1 MAPKFQYFLQ
11 CKIDHALVLPVLD
24 YVYKKT
30 LCLQSYTLSIGHCN
44 ALAQAFQH
52 FDQFIN
58 RVIFDNCGID
68 DEEFA
73 AILGAVKKLRDFK
86 KIIYRRN
93 CFHLESL
100 AEIQE
105 LFERKIPNHLEEL
118 RIEHC

>member
-1 MAPKFQYFLQ
+1 M
-11 CKIDHALVLPVLD
+11 LPVLD

-68 DEEFA
+68 DGEFA
-73 AILGAVKKLRDFK
+73 AILGAVKKLKDFK

-93 CFHLESL
+93 CFHTESL
-100 AEIQE
+100 AAIQE

-118 RIEHC
+118 RIENCQIKDNITE